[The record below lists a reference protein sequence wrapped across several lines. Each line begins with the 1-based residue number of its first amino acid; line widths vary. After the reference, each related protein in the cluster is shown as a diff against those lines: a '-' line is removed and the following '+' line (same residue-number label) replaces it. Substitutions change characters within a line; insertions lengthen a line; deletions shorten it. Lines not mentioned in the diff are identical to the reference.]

1 MKIKI
6 LFKES
11 EIEIITPS
19 ILDNNFTPEEIAEVI
34 SKRLTSL
41 FTQKIDKTILNS
53 KTIKELLW
61 KKQ

>member
-11 EIEIITPS
+11 EIEMITPS

>member
-1 MKIKI
+1 MK
-6 LFKES
+6 L
-11 EIEIITPS
+11 TPS
-19 ILDNNFTPEEIAEVI
+19 ILDNNFTPEEIVEVI

-41 FTQKIDKTILNS
+41 FKQKIDKTILNS

>member
-1 MKIKI
+1 MRIKI

-41 FTQKIDKTILNS
+41 FKQKIDKAILNS
-53 KTIKELLW
+53 KTMKELLW

>member
-11 EIEIITPS
+11 KIEIITPS

>member
-1 MKIKI
+1 MRIKI

-19 ILDNNFTPEEIAEVI
+19 LLDNNFTPEEIAEVI

>member
-41 FTQKIDKTILNS
+41 FKQKIDKTILNS